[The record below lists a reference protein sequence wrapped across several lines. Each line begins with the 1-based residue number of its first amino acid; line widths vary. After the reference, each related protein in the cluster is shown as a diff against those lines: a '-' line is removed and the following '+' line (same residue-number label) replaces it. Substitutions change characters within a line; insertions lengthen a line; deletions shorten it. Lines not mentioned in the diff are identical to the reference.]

1 MEDNTIKDLVSDML
15 SNIVLG
21 DKPEEEQVTST
32 GLMSSLPGIRTP
44 TQVQQQDEQ
53 EAAPKARDKV
63 KEFILRLSDEAEDTN
78 NLRYSEKAAPEITD
92 VMVDSETLLNRYATP
107 LYVYARNLRDYNPER
122 STIKVRNRGDHSER
136 FLDQMYELARQSSE
150 EAALARMEMG
160 ITESLPRSAP
170 RMGFDVQGLIDAVN
184 RENALRAGTKP
195 LPSIPEVETEEL
207 DDEEVAILSDTDI
220 DTDDA
225 DGGAAPSDGKGLM
238 AKPYDELRM
247 REENEPLGI
256 RNTVISAL
264 DKDIT
269 KNGTFSNTALE
280 NAIKETTNNSTFN
293 ASVLGNINKETG
305 GSGPI
310 DEKGYGNLTGA
321 QAAKD
326 KRTRGG
332 NDPESVAR
340 RAAYEA
346 LDKNPEF
353 INGDRETK
361 DKMIFDI
368 FYDDQYRKAGLK
380 LGNTQAG
387 DGSLFKGRGLIQITG
402 RENYK
407 KVQDKLAEKGIQVDL
422 MASPELVN
430 DNKYALPVALAFLE
444 VKGITPDTIDELGP
458 YKMTRIMNPGDV
470 SGAKDRWSEVTDLL
484 TGDALEKAQNSDE
497 KTAQLKVGVET
508 DGIIGNKSVAAFKKW
523 LSDAGIN
530 FDSSYTPYDLVRLVN
545 AN

>member
-78 NLRYSEKAAPEITD
+78 RLRYSEKDAPEITD
-92 VMVDSETLLNRYATP
+92 VMVDSETLLNRYDTP
-107 LYVYARNLRDYNPER
+107 MYVYARNLRDYNPER

-150 EAALARMEMG
+150 EAALARMETG

-195 LPSIPEVETEEL
+195 LPSIPEVKTEEL

-247 REENEPLGI
+247 REENEPLTDFKIPEYKEYNSPDEMSDLEILARTIEAEARGEPFEGKI
-256 RNTVISAL
+256 AVGAVIANRAASGSYGNNIKGVILRKGQFSPWNKYTGHAGGRQG
-264 DKDIT
+264 KDMM
-269 KNGTFSNTALE
+269 KLRASRDSYKAA
-280 NAIKETTNNSTFN
+280 NAI
-293 ASVLGNINKETG
+293 
-305 GSGPI
+305 
-310 DEKGYGNLTGA
+310 LTGMYEDPTNGSTHYVNERVA
-321 QAAKD
+321 EGQSWIQTMKNR
-326 KRTRGG
+326 KRGTVTIG
-332 NDPESVAR
+332 NHLFGNADSNKKYDGKKYIENRLNVSLRPRSRPE
-340 RAAYEA
+340 E
-346 LDKNPEF
+346 DE
-353 INGDRETK
+353 
-361 DKMIFDI
+361 
-368 FYDDQYRKAGLK
+368 
-380 LGNTQAG
+380 
-387 DGSLFKGRGLIQITG
+387 
-402 RENYK
+402 
-407 KVQDKLAEKGIQVDL
+407 
-422 MASPELVN
+422 
-430 DNKYALPVALAFLE
+430 LE
-444 VKGITPDTIDELGP
+444 VAS
-458 YKMTRIMNPGDV
+458 N
-470 SGAKDRWSEVTDLL
+470 
-484 TGDALEKAQNSDE
+484 
-497 KTAQLKVGVET
+497 
-508 DGIIGNKSVAAFKKW
+508 
-523 LSDAGIN
+523 
-530 FDSSYTPYDLVRLVN
+530 
-545 AN
+545 

>member
-78 NLRYSEKAAPEITD
+78 RLRYSEKDAPEITD
-92 VMVDSETLLNRYATP
+92 VMVDSETLLNRYDTP

-184 RENALRAGTKP
+184 KDMTLG
-195 LPSIPEVETEEL
+195 VETEEL

-238 AKPYDELRM
+238 SPSLYSDTTFSPIEEAIKQRTKEFYLNIGKKAESDHGSVPKPTKDKAEANIPEAERSKDVGFGHKVKPAEDASGMIHGIKFKNEDGTYIELTDEQKIEILNKDMAYELSLARKDNNAEEGWDSKLEKIGITWDELDYKYQ
-247 REENEPLGI
+247 NALTSLAYNVGGI
-256 RNTVISAL
+256 KAGNSW
-264 DKDIT
+264 T
-269 KNGTFSNTALE
+269 K
-280 NAIKETTNNSTFN
+280 
-293 ASVLGNINKETG
+293 VL
-305 GSGPI
+305 
-310 DEKGYGNLTGA
+310 

-326 KRTRGG
+326 RDVVEFAKQMRRKDSGEFTAGMDNR
-332 NDPESVAR
+332 VA
-340 RAAYEA
+340 
-346 LDKNPEF
+346 K
-353 INGDRETK
+353 
-361 DKMIFDI
+361 
-368 FYDDQYRKAGLK
+368 
-380 LGNTQAG
+380 
-387 DGSLFKGRGLIQITG
+387 
-402 RENYK
+402 
-407 KVQDKLAEKGIQVDL
+407 
-422 MASPELVN
+422 ELY
-430 DNKYALPVALAFLE
+430 YA
-444 VKGITPDTIDELGP
+444 
-458 YKMTRIMNPGDV
+458 
-470 SGAKDRWSEVTDLL
+470 
-484 TGDALEKAQNSDE
+484 
-497 KTAQLKVGVET
+497 
-508 DGIIGNKSVAAFKKW
+508 GIISSLEEVSSVLPKANYRV
-523 LSDAGIN
+523 AGIPKR
-530 FDSSYTPYDLVRLVN
+530 DS
-545 AN
+545 A

>member
-21 DKPEEEQVTST
+21 DKPEEEQVKST
-32 GLMSSLPGIRTP
+32 GLMSSLPGVRTP
-44 TQVQQQDEQ
+44 TQTQQQEQ

-78 NLRYSEKAAPEITD
+78 SLRYSEKAAPEITD

-238 AKPYDELRM
+238 SPSESLRPRARPEEELLSIPSNIDMSFLGAKEGFELDAYIPKDKKGNPIDNSGVTIGTGVDLGGKNEKYFEGLDPSILSKLKPHLGKKRKDAQKSL
-247 REENEPLGI
+247 EENPFSLTKDEAITLDTFVKAKEFDVLRKRWNKDSKIDWDDLPS
-256 RNTVISAL
+256 NQATVV
-264 DKDIT
+264 
-269 KNGTFSNTALE
+269 
-280 NAIKETTNNSTFN
+280 
-293 ASVLGNINKETG
+293 ASVYYQHGNQMFGYNFWKQTTSGDWNAAHNNLMTWG
-305 GSGPI
+305 GSTPSRRR
-310 DEKGYGNLTGA
+310 DE
-321 QAAKD
+321 AK
-326 KRTRGG
+326 
-332 NDPESVAR
+332 
-340 RAAYEA
+340 
-346 LDKNPEF
+346 LL
-353 INGDRETK
+353 
-361 DKMIFDI
+361 
-368 FYDDQYRKAGLK
+368 KA
-380 LGNTQAG
+380 
-387 DGSLFKGRGLIQITG
+387 
-402 RENYK
+402 
-407 KVQDKLAEKGIQVDL
+407 
-422 MASPELVN
+422 
-430 DNKYALPVALAFLE
+430 
-444 VKGITPDTIDELGP
+444 DT
-458 YKMTRIMNPGDV
+458 
-470 SGAKDRWSEVTDLL
+470 
-484 TGDALEKAQNSDE
+484 
-497 KTAQLKVGVET
+497 
-508 DGIIGNKSVAAFKKW
+508 
-523 LSDAGIN
+523 
-530 FDSSYTPYDLVRLVN
+530 
-545 AN
+545 

>member
-15 SNIVLG
+15 SNVVLG

-32 GLMSSLPGIRTP
+32 GLMSSLPGVRTP
-44 TQVQQQDEQ
+44 TQTQQEEQ
-53 EAAPKARDKV
+53 EAAPKARDKI

-78 NLRYSEKAAPEITD
+78 KLRYSEKDAPEITD
-92 VMVDSETLLNRYATP
+92 VMVDSETLLNRYGTP

-122 STIKVRNRGDHSER
+122 STIKVRDKGDHSER
-136 FLDQMYELARQSSE
+136 FLDQMYELARQSAE
-150 EAALARMEMG
+150 EAALDRMEMG
-160 ITESLPRSAP
+160 ITKSLPRSLP
-170 RMGFDVQGLIDAVN
+170 QMGLDVQGLIDAVSKDM
-184 RENALRAGTKP
+184 ALEVDTK
-195 LPSIPEVETEEL
+195 EL
-207 DDEEVAILSDTDI
+207 EDEEVDTRSDIDI

-238 AKPYDELRM
+238 SKPYDADRM
-247 REENEPLGI
+247 KDINEPLGI
-256 RNTVISAL
+256 RNTIISAL

-269 KNGTFSNTALE
+269 KNGTFSNTALK
-280 NAIKETTNNSTFN
+280 NAMKETTKNSTFN

-326 KRTRGG
+326 KRTKGG

-340 RAAYEA
+340 RAAYKA

-361 DKMIFDI
+361 DRMIFDI

-470 SGAKDRWSEVTDLL
+470 SGAKDRWSKVTDLL
-484 TGDALEKAQNSDE
+484 TGEALEKAQNSDE
-497 KTAQLKVGVET
+497 KTAQLKAGVKA
-508 DGIIGNKSVAAFKKW
+508 DGIIGNKSVSAFKKW
-523 LSDAGIN
+523 LNDAGID
-530 FDSSYTPYDLVRLVN
+530 FDASSTPYDLVRLVN
-545 AN
+545 SN

>member
-21 DKPEEEQVTST
+21 DKSEEEEVTST

-78 NLRYSEKAAPEITD
+78 SLRYSEKAAPEITD

-238 AKPYDELRM
+238 SPSESLRP
-247 REENEPLGI
+247 RARPDDKDSEEDRRSKLIDSVFKAEGGYSTDKKDQGNYWKGVFI
-256 RNTVISAL
+256 GTNHGISAPIL
-264 DKDIT
+264 
-269 KNGTFSNTALE
+269 
-280 NAIKETTNNSTFN
+280 
-293 ASVLGNINKETG
+293 ASVLGRDPTVEDMKSLSKEDAKE
-305 GSGPI
+305 I
-310 DEKGYGNLTGA
+310 
-321 QAAKD
+321 AAKH
-326 KRTRGG
+326 
-332 NDPESVAR
+332 
-340 RAAYEA
+340 YY
-346 LDKNPEF
+346 
-353 INGDRETK
+353 DRFN
-361 DKMIFDI
+361 I
-368 FYDDQYRKAGLK
+368 
-380 LGNTQAG
+380 
-387 DGSLFKGRGLIQITG
+387 RGLPDELEEIVFHAVYMGESRGVRALQNLLDLTPDG
-402 RENYK
+402 VMGPATRVSMRNADFTRKEFAKEFLRELESGTEGYSKPSPTWNVHGK
-407 KVQDKLAEKGIQVDL
+407 GWSNRFNKLA
-422 MASPELVN
+422 
-430 DNKYALPVALAFLE
+430 
-444 VKGITPDTIDELGP
+444 T
-458 YKMTRIMNPGDV
+458 
-470 SGAKDRWSEVTDLL
+470 
-484 TGDALEKAQNSDE
+484 
-497 KTAQLKVGVET
+497 
-508 DGIIGNKSVAAFKKW
+508 
-523 LSDAGIN
+523 
-530 FDSSYTPYDLVRLVN
+530 
-545 AN
+545 

>member
-15 SNIVLG
+15 SSIVLG

-32 GLMSSLPGIRTP
+32 GLMSSLPGVRTP
-44 TQVQQQDEQ
+44 TQTQQQEQ

-78 NLRYSEKAAPEITD
+78 SLRYSEKAAPEITD

-238 AKPYDELRM
+238 SPLAPSESLRPKA
-247 REENEPLGI
+247 RPSLKTESLEPLFSFIEKGEGGYEASNRGTKGNKIIGSDLTTKRNGKLLTEMTISEI
-256 RNTVISAL
+256 REKQKI
-264 DKDIT
+264 KDPDNEERLFAVGRFQLIP
-269 KNGTFSNTALE
+269 
-280 NAIKETTNNSTFN
+280 STFN
-293 ASVLGNINKETG
+293 MAVEALGLSDDTVFNEDTQNRIGIYLIADKRAKVGQYLEDKGNVSLETAMLELAKEFASMPVPKDMTVTRNGKKVTIKKG
-305 GSGPI
+305 DSYYGSGN
-310 DEKGYGNLTGA
+310 K
-321 QAAKD
+321 
-326 KRTRGG
+326 
-332 NDPESVAR
+332 
-340 RAAYEA
+340 A
-346 LDKNPEF
+346 LH
-353 INGDRETK
+353 T
-361 DKMIFDI
+361 
-368 FYDDQYRKAGLK
+368 YD
-380 LGNTQAG
+380 
-387 DGSLFKGRGLIQITG
+387 
-402 RENYK
+402 
-407 KVQDKLAEKGIQVDL
+407 
-422 MASPELVN
+422 
-430 DNKYALPVALAFLE
+430 E
-444 VKGITPDTIDELGP
+444 VKE
-458 YKMTRIMNPGDV
+458 
-470 SGAKDRWSEVTDLL
+470 E
-484 TGDALEKAQNSDE
+484 LEKLRG
-497 KTAQLKVGVET
+497 T
-508 DGIIGNKSVAAFKKW
+508 I
-523 LSDAGIN
+523 
-530 FDSSYTPYDLVRLVN
+530 
-545 AN
+545 

>member
-21 DKPEEEQVTST
+21 DKPEEEQVKST
-32 GLMSSLPGIRTP
+32 GLMSSLPGVRTP
-44 TQVQQQDEQ
+44 TQTQQQEQ

-78 NLRYSEKAAPEITD
+78 ELRYSEKAAPEITD

-238 AKPYDELRM
+238 SPSESLRPRARPTELEDPTQALLDRIALGEGADPSKLSRQEKHGIGTTVYDMVYNYGDTLAPSKPVSEMTMEELYNFQTKLINATKGTVPGTNLGTSAVGKYQVIRKSLFGTGTAEKPM
-247 REENEPLGI
+247 KNSWADKLNLKPDTVYTPEVQEKIARLALQEAGYNSFIKGTKTEEAFHDRIANI
-256 RNTVISAL
+256 W
-264 DKDIT
+264 
-269 KNGTFSNTALE
+269 
-280 NAIKETTNNSTFN
+280 
-293 ASVLGNINKETG
+293 ASVAKS
-305 GSGPI
+305 SGK
-310 DEKGYGNLTGA
+310 DTYGQGIHTIKADL
-321 QAAKD
+321 
-326 KRTRGG
+326 
-332 NDPESVAR
+332 DP
-340 RAAYEA
+340 
-346 LDKNPEF
+346 
-353 INGDRETK
+353 
-361 DKMIFDI
+361 M
-368 FYDDQYRKAGLK
+368 
-380 LGNTQAG
+380 
-387 DGSLFKGRGLIQITG
+387 
-402 RENYK
+402 
-407 KVQDKLAEKGIQVDL
+407 
-422 MASPELVN
+422 
-430 DNKYALPVALAFLE
+430 YAL
-444 VKGITPDTIDELGP
+444 
-458 YKMTRIMNPGDV
+458 
-470 SGAKDRWSEVTDLL
+470 
-484 TGDALEKAQNSDE
+484 
-497 KTAQLKVGVET
+497 LKE
-508 DGIIGNKSVAAFKKW
+508 
-523 LSDAGIN
+523 
-530 FDSSYTPYDLVRLVN
+530 
-545 AN
+545 